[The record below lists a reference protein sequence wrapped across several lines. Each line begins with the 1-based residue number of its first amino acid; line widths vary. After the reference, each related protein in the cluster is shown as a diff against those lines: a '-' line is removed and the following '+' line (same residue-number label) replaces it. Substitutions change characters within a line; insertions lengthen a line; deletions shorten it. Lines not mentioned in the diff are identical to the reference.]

1 MRLLV
6 TAFAILA
13 VGSVAHAQT
22 APAPDAARGAIAS
35 RLAAK
40 ILPDGTYRQMFSAVF
55 DQMGNGMMMQMLD
68 IPLRDFAALAGEDG
82 EQMKAKMGPGTIKE
96 VMQIIDPVFEQ
107 RTQAMFK
114 AMEPGFT
121 ALFTRFEPVVRDGL
135 AVAYANKFDESQLKE
150 LEAFFSTPTGSAYAS
165 QSMTI
170 FMDPSVMEKMMG
182 VMPEMMKA
190 MPEIM
195 KPVIA
200 EMAKFPKVKTAKEL
214 TPEER
219 RKLAELL
226 GLPEDKLK

>member
-1 MRLLV
+1 MIITAIALLASI
-6 TAFAILA
+6 TAAQ
-13 VGSVAHAQT
+13 AQT
-22 APAPDAARGAIAS
+22 VPAPDTARAAIAT

-40 ILPDGTYRQMFSAVF
+40 ILPDGVYRQMFSSVF

-96 VMQIIDPVFEQ
+96 VMQLIDPVFEK

-121 ALFTRFEPVVRDGL
+121 ALFTKFEPVVRDGL
-135 AVAYANKFDESQLKE
+135 AIAYANTFDESQLKE
-150 LEAFFSTPTGSAYAS
+150 LEAFFATPTGSAYAS

-195 KPVIA
+195 KPAIA
-200 EMAKFPKVKTAKEL
+200 EMAKFPKVKTAKDL
-214 TPEER
+214 TPAER
-219 RKLAELL
+219 KKLAELL
-226 GLPEDKLK
+226 GIPEDKLK